1 MVQHKGFSIRSA
13 TWQADR
19 PSLRWIR
26 RRVFI
31 EEQKIPE
38 SEEWDDADE
47 NSSHVL
53 VYSEKRDAVG
63 TGRIEPTGKIARL
76 AVIAEYRG
84 QGVGSMMLTWLIEEA
99 RKKGFRQVHLHAQ
112 THALDFYKKFGFVS
126 DEEIFSE
133 GGIPHVLA
141 RLDL

>member
-1 MVQHKGFSIRSA
+1 MDDSFELVL
-13 TWQADR
+13 TDWQTSRERLEA
-19 PSLRWIR
+19 IR
-26 RRVFI
+26 RKVFI
-31 EEQKIPE
+31 LEQKIDE
-38 SEEWDDADE
+38 ADEFDDADA

-53 VYSEKRDAVG
+53 VFSEKRDAVG
-63 TGRIEPTGKIARL
+63 TGRIEPNGKIARL

-84 QGVGSMMLTWLIEEA
+84 QGVGSAMLTRLVEEA
-99 RKKGFRQVHLHAQ
+99 RKKGFGQVFLHAQ
-112 THALDFYKKFGFVS
+112 THALKFYKKFCFVS

>member
-1 MVQHKGFSIRSA
+1 MRHKPYRIEDASWRK
-13 TWQADR
+13 DR
-19 PSLRWIR
+19 AELELVR
-26 RRVFI
+26 RQVFI
-31 EEQKIPE
+31 NEQEIPE

-53 VYSEKRDAVG
+53 VYSEKRDVVG
-63 TGRIEPTGKIARL
+63 TGRIEPNGKIARL
-76 AVIAEYRG
+76 AVLAEYRG
-84 QGVGSMMLTWLIEEA
+84 QGVGSAILTRLLEEA
-99 RKKGFRQVHLHAQ
+99 RKQGFSQVYLHAQ

-133 GGIPHVLA
+133 GGIRHVLA